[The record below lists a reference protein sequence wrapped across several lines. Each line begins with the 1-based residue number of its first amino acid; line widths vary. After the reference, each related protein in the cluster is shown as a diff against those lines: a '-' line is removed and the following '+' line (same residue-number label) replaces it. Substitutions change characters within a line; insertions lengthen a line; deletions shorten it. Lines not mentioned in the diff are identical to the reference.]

1 LRSSLFGGLLRTHT
15 LLRRAERFALDEP
28 PPHDVSFWSRPN
40 HMEWITRD
48 QSKGWT
54 TGRRKN
60 IRSCRFDHFC
70 RLNFVVVNAFKRC
83 QCYQIAITNSL
94 KLAEKRIPMRRDP
107 DVPIFTGQGS
117 SWDMAR
123 GHVQCAV
130 IKRLQV

>member
-1 LRSSLFGGLLRTHT
+1 
-15 LLRRAERFALDEP
+15 
-28 PPHDVSFWSRPN
+28 
-40 HMEWITRD
+40 MEWITRD

-60 IRSCRFDHFC
+60 IRSCRFNHFC
-70 RLNFVVVNAFKRC
+70 RLNFVAVNAFKRC
-83 QCYQIAITNSL
+83 QCYQITITNSL

-107 DVPIFTGQGS
+107 DVPIFTGKGS

-130 IKRLQV
+130 INAFKYDRRNAHGRNVEFCNRTPRETRWFFKSVIERKHHESLHVA